1 MTDGS
6 QSKGFGFVCFS
17 SPEEATKA
25 VTEMNGRI
33 VATKPLYVALA
44 QRREERKAI
53 LTNKYMQRLATLRT
67 MTSPIIDSYQQA
79 GYYVTVPQVWTFE
92 QSQREYN
99 IHHVEKSLGKSFWL
113 LLSICL
119 VLHKDDMFFSCISTC
134 WFQQQNKCLV
144 VILPLVLH
152 HHAECNVNLICWY
165 GHQVVKRKFKQTN
178 QNVAATSLIF
188 IFLNSSQT

>member
-53 LTNKYMQRLATLRT
+53 LTNKYLQRLATLRT

-79 GYYVTVPQVWTFE
+79 GYYMSVPQVF
-92 QSQREYN
+92 
-99 IHHVEKSLGKSFWL
+99 SLILCVCVDSYGVYIYICITESHSKKNKKIRLVFK
-113 LLSICL
+113 LSIS
-119 VLHKDDMFFSCISTC
+119 K
-134 WFQQQNKCLV
+134 
-144 VILPLVLH
+144 
-152 HHAECNVNLICWY
+152 
-165 GHQVVKRKFKQTN
+165 
-178 QNVAATSLIF
+178 
-188 IFLNSSQT
+188 

>member
-1 MTDGS
+1 MTDGP
-6 QSKGFGFVCFS
+6 QSRGFGFVCFS

-79 GYYVTVPQVWTFE
+79 GYYMTVPQV
-92 QSQREYN
+92 Q
-99 IHHVEKSLGKSFWL
+99 VE
-113 LLSICL
+113 
-119 VLHKDDMFFSCISTC
+119 HT
-134 WFQQQNKCLV
+134 
-144 VILPLVLH
+144 
-152 HHAECNVNLICWY
+152 
-165 GHQVVKRKFKQTN
+165 R
-178 QNVAATSLIF
+178 ATSYCRPVV
-188 IFLNSSQT
+188 

>member
-67 MTSPIIDSYQQA
+67 MTSPIIDSYQQG
-79 GYYVTVPQVWTFE
+79 GYYMTVPQVMMA
-92 QSQREYN
+92 
-99 IHHVEKSLGKSFWL
+99 FW
-113 LLSICL
+113 
-119 VLHKDDMFFSCISTC
+119 
-134 WFQQQNKCLV
+134 
-144 VILPLVLH
+144 
-152 HHAECNVNLICWY
+152 
-165 GHQVVKRKFKQTN
+165 
-178 QNVAATSLIF
+178 
-188 IFLNSSQT
+188 SSQLDLECFFCVLESWRTFFYFFWPAIQKNLKIIYALR